1 MRAETVSAGA
11 MAGAAVDTMSPMA
24 DQPRTCGGCDTE
36 IRRGQPTF
44 FYDDVA
50 YHVTCVPAERSSNA
64 QSLMG
69 IKGC

>member
-1 MRAETVSAGA
+1 
-11 MAGAAVDTMSPMA
+11 MSPMA